1 MLGTEDDW
9 STRVPAGRDRWRAIA
24 PALLL
29 AVVALLGVRNHVV
42 RDQSSWQG
50 ASFGMFATYEND
62 SSRVVA
68 VMLDAGDGPRRVRL
82 PDSLR
87 DDVRRLEV
95 VPTKADADA
104 LARRVLGLVDGPAE
118 VEVTVRKVVLSGD
131 ETLRLRY
138 EVLTTGGAR
147 R

>member
-1 MLGTEDDW
+1 LGRADDW
-9 STRVPAGRDRWRAIA
+9 STPVPPGRDRWRALA

-29 AVVALLGVRNHVV
+29 AVVALLGVRNHLV

-68 VMLDAGDGPRRVRL
+68 VTVDGGDGPTRVRL
-82 PDSLR
+82 PDSLH

-95 VPTKADADA
+95 VPTEADANA
-104 LARRVLGLVDGPAE
+104 LARRVLELLPGPAT
-118 VEVTVRKVVLSGD
+118 VEVTVRKVVLTGD
-131 ETLRLRY
+131 DPLRLRY
-138 EVLTTGGAR
+138 EVLTRGGASR
-147 R
+147 